1 MLAVVLEQVLVRVL
15 ALVLHQVTSS
25 QVLLGAALFRVI
37 LILCIII
44 IVLLIL
50 ISPTIIPA
58 CGRKKQK
65 PDSKKHSST
74 ECHAL
79 SCFNTLVVDQAK

>member
-50 ISPTIIPA
+50 RLLISSHHYPSP
-58 CGRKKQK
+58 
-65 PDSKKHSST
+65 PSS
-74 ECHAL
+74 L
-79 SCFNTLVVDQAK
+79 SPLFPCTFIFLSLPPPPCFSMK